1 MEQRHVS
8 ASHPHVDELINE
20 SISKLATYSG
30 LILTMFLVIVFVL
43 RLYIF
48 EGFLMRRL
56 YGKKYTDMTDE
67 TVRRGF
73 VNHHVAGLIK
83 IILLLTAAYPFVA
96 VAFGTAT
103 MHSSFSGKGSA
114 TMGDVLVVCPQLLIT
129 MYVFEL
135 FYRPKISPVSSLHHV
150 GAIVI
155 AQSAVAISLDFEH
168 QVDATIEFILCFVWG
183 ELTAVDGILYCTGE
197 IALTLPLPGGFD
209 VIAEFWPHLAI
220 ILYRIYPDDHA
231 FLVNV
236 FRAACFTE
244 VAGTTIETV
253 VVMWLFGGLWHR
265 WTLPFKIITPI
276 LHVIFSVAQLWG
288 AMIFRRMWKRQ
299 EVFLKAQVI
308 DEERMKAGGEEGQ
321 GEELGRGTDALT
333 NTKHV

>member
-183 ELTAVDGILYCTGE
+183 
-197 IALTLPLPGGFD
+197 GFD